1 MVRLS
6 YEITVFE
13 GESPVETFITNST
26 KEAYH
31 YLKEKYPDKL
41 KISYRRFQIIMIG
54 RKGSFFI
61 VNELPYTPKT
71 KTQINRE
78 VRARK
83 RQQFIEQKSQL
94 EDQKKKIEEL
104 EKLVQLTNN

>member
-13 GESPVETFITNST
+13 EESPVETFIANST
-26 KEAYH
+26 KEAYQH
-31 YLKEKYPDKL
+31 LKEKYPDKL

-54 RKGSFFI
+54 RKGSFFT

-83 RQQFIEQKSQL
+83 RQQFI
-94 EDQKKKIEEL
+94 DQKKKIEEL
-104 EKLVQLTNN
+104 EKLVQLSNN